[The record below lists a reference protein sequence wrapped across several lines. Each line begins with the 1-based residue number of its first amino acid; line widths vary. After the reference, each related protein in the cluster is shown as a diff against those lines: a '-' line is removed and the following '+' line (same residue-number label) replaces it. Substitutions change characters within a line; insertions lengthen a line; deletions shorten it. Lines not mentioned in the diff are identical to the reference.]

1 MALNVNAGSMNTST
15 HSSTAIRQMDPAMY
29 QRMAMAKKAA
39 FVSLLRL
46 ATMKANAKKT
56 GRSGFAY
63 GKKAKNCKS
72 YKYEWEDFFAG
83 SPLSS
88 LASTPTNPT
97 TDTSIAV
104 ASGDGK
110 MFQPNDLILDRN
122 TGEQML
128 VTAVSTDTLTVV
140 RGWGTTNQGTSG
152 TSLASSD
159 VIVLLA
165 NAWSEGSFSPIA
177 RSYNPTTAWNY
188 CQIFKRAVENTG
200 TNEEVE
206 HYGNINKLSFQKQE
220 EWYQYLV
227 ERSRAYYKGKRV
239 EYTDSDGKK
248 KRTTAGLDSFITTNI
263 FTRASFTY
271 NHFMDFAEMA
281 YGYGGEEKILICNPA
296 LATLIQKE
304 VMANKISIDI
314 SPKTKEFG
322 VNIKR
327 LSTIHGDMD
336 FMIDLTM
343 KDLYTLPTGF
353 ALELPLIEEMILRPD
368 VWKPNV
374 QANDYDGRK
383 DQILGEC
390 GLKVVSEQR
399 HAKIIIDPSYT

>member
-1 MALNVNAGSMNTST
+1 MALNVNVGSMNTTT
-15 HSSTAIRQMDPAMY
+15 HSGTAVRQMDPAMY
-29 QRMAMAKKAA
+29 QRMAQAKKAA

-46 ATMKANAKKT
+46 VGMKRSAKTAGK
-56 GRSGFAY
+56 SGFAV
-63 GKKAKNCKS
+63 GKASQNCKS
-72 YKYEWEDFFAG
+72 YKFEWEDIFAG

-88 LASTPTNPT
+88 ASQATASST
-97 TDTSIAV
+97 TIGVKT
-104 ASGDGK
+104 GDGK
-110 MFQPNDLILDRN
+110 MFNVNDLILDRN

-128 VTAVSTDTLTVV
+128 VTGVSGDTLTVV
-140 RGWGTTNQGTSG
+140 RGWGTTTQGTSG
-152 TSLASSD
+152 TAVGADD

-165 NAWSEGSFSPIA
+165 NAWSEGTNSPIA
-177 RSYNPTTAWNY
+177 RSYNPTVAYNY

-200 TNEEVE
+200 TNEVVE

-227 ERSRAYYKGKRV
+227 ERSRAYYMGKRV
-239 EYTDSDGKK
+239 EFDDSDGKK
-248 KRTTAGLDSFITTNI
+248 KRTTAGLDSFITTNV
-263 FTRASFTY
+263 FARKEFTY
-271 NHFMDFAEMA
+271 NNFMDFAEMA

-343 KDLYTLPTGF
+343 KDLYPLATGF

-368 VWKPNV
+368 VWKENV
-374 QANDYDGRK
+374 QAPDYDGRK
-383 DQILGEC
+383 DQVLGEC
-390 GLKVVSEQR
+390 GLKLISEER
-399 HAKIIIDPSYT
+399 HAKIIIDPSLS